1 MALQHSTKRQLF
13 PGPWLSL
20 GTNKGQGALKMS
32 SVPIF
37 ARTSGFSREIF
48 QKYLCVSGFV
58 SAVTRFVFPYRKLP
72 VWINA
77 YRIGSLISV
86 SALIVNRRTMCILER
101 TNNHECGGLLARC

>member
-1 MALQHSTKRQLF
+1 MGLQRLTKRQVF

-20 GTNKGQGALKMS
+20 ETNKGQGALQMS

-37 ARTSGFSREIF
+37 ARTSGFSREIL
-48 QKYLCVSGFV
+48 QKCLCVSGFV
-58 SAVTRFVFPYRKLP
+58 HAVTRFVFPYRKSL

-86 SALIVNRRTMCILER
+86 YFLR
-101 TNNHECGGLLARC
+101 